1 MIDKNSAPTCLMPVH
16 EKYRAKLTS
25 FFGYTLPL
33 WYTTIK
39 EEHHAVRTQAGIFD
53 ISHMGMLRIS
63 GEGAFRFLE
72 HMSCNTL
79 SKVKKGLFVYTMLLN
94 HEGGV
99 RDDIMVGPMETD
111 YLLIVNASN
120 ASKIQTWLAEHKPP
134 SVRIT
139 PYNDTHGFIAIQGPK
154 AAQIVSHLL
163 HQNISDMPPFAL
175 RPIVYNDATLWI
187 SRTGYTGE
195 DGFELMLP
203 HSLAAAVF
211 EAAIGVG
218 ATPCGLGARDSLRIE
233 AGLPLYGQELS
244 ETLSPLVTRYAD
256 WVIQR
261 KHPFLG
267 KHALEAD
274 ADLMT
279 TVGIEM
285 QGNAIPRT
293 GYPILEGGHI
303 TSGTLSPTLG
313 KPIGM
318 ALVPKSMSAPGTT
331 LHVTIRN
338 TPEKALVV
346 PLPFVRRTP
355 SHPVTGR

>member
-1 MIDKNSAPTCLMPVH
+1 MIDKNSAPTCLMPIH

-53 ISHMGMLRIS
+53 ISHMGMLHIS

-139 PYNDTHGFIAIQGPK
+139 PYNNTHGFIAIQGPK
-154 AAQIVSHLL
+154 AAQIVSHILD
-163 HQNISDMPPFAL
+163 QNISDMPPFGL

-211 EAAIGVG
+211 
-218 ATPCGLGARDSLRIE
+218 
-233 AGLPLYGQELS
+233 
-244 ETLSPLVTRYAD
+244 
-256 WVIQR
+256 
-261 KHPFLG
+261 
-267 KHALEAD
+267 
-274 ADLMT
+274 
-279 TVGIEM
+279 
-285 QGNAIPRT
+285 
-293 GYPILEGGHI
+293 
-303 TSGTLSPTLG
+303 
-313 KPIGM
+313 
-318 ALVPKSMSAPGTT
+318 
-331 LHVTIRN
+331 
-338 TPEKALVV
+338 
-346 PLPFVRRTP
+346 
-355 SHPVTGR
+355 